1 MFLRIRRVFLVGTGF
16 ALAGIGVLAAPA
28 MVVAGVF
35 IGPLASSLVGLGF
48 MDRRPAG
55 HGERP
60 DERERRHPQG
70 FTRWLATGARADDD
84 PRPYLS
90 TDRRAGPEPAAYRS
104 GWRRVMWCGLR
115 GRTGTRRGRGQRPP
129 ERRTG

>member
-1 MFLRIRRVFLVGTGF
+1 
-16 ALAGIGVLAAPA
+16 
-28 MVVAGVF
+28 
-35 IGPLASSLVGLGF
+35 